1 VRGLELQTPGP
12 STQSSQPSANGAHSS
27 NGNGLRDR
35 TLFDAAVVT
44 AELED
49 LSAEEVIRW
58 AIETFHPSLYFACSF
73 QKTSSV
79 VIDIAQKI
87 DPETR
92 FFYLDTE
99 VLFEESYETRDRLAE
114 ALGIEFD
121 RFHNLTLEE
130 QEAEHG
136 PELWNRNPDAC
147 CGIRKVEPMRQ
158 ALSSVDCW
166 VAGVRRADSSSR
178 SATPKFGWDKRFNLW
193 KLNPLADWTE
203 RDVWNY
209 IREHHL
215 PYNPLH
221 DHGYPSIGCTH
232 CTQPVVPGGDLREG
246 RWMGLEKT
254 ECGIN

>member
-1 VRGLELQTPGP
+1 MNPVATSPEI
-12 STQSSQPSANGAHSS
+12 
-27 NGNGLRDR
+27 
-35 TLFDAAVVT
+35 DAEQVT
-44 AELED
+44 ADLEGKGA
-49 LSAEEVIRW
+49 AE
-58 AIETFHPSLYFACSF
+58 AIEWMFEAFGERHYIACSF

-79 VIDIAQKI
+79 TAHLATQVNPAA
-87 DPETR
+87 R

-99 VLFEESYETRDRLAE
+99 VLFPETYETRDRLAE
-114 ALGIEFD
+114 RLGVGFD

-130 QEAEHG
+130 QAAQYGEA
-136 PELWNRNPDAC
+136 LWDRDPDAC
-147 CGIRKVEPMRQ
+147 CGLRKVEPMRR

-166 VAGVRRADSSSR
+166 LAGVRREDSASR
-178 SATPKFGWDKRFNLW
+178 ANTPKLGWDKRFGLW

-221 DHGYPSIGCTH
+221 DRGYPSIGCTH
-232 CTQPVVPGGDLREG
+232 CTKPVGPGGLPRAG
-246 RWMGLEKT
+246 RWAGLEKT